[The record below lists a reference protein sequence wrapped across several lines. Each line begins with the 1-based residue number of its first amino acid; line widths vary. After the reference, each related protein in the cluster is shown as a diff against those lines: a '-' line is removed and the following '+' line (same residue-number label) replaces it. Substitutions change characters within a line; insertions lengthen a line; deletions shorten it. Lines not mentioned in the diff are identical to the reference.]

1 MKLIAEFVGTFIFLL
16 TIALIVPQNSQFA
29 PLVIGSVLMCMV
41 YMGGHVSG
49 AHYNPAVSLAVMLR
63 GKLSSSDMLTY
74 WGTQI
79 VAGILA
85 FLAGGWITGT
95 TSGIAPGVDVDLAKA
110 LVVEIIYTFALCSVV
125 LNVATAKGTSGNS
138 FYGLAI
144 GFTIVIA
151 AFAGGGISGGAF
163 NPAVGIGATV
173 AHAAMGG
180 GGWSDLWLYIAGP
193 LIGAILAAIVFK
205 MMVEDQS

>member
-29 PLVIGSVLMCMV
+29 PLVIGSVLMSMV

-63 GKLSSSDMLTY
+63 GKMSSSDMLTY

-79 VAGILA
+79 VAGILG
-85 FLAGGWITGT
+85 FLAGGWMTGT
-95 TSGIAPGVDVDLAKA
+95 TTGIAPGVDIDLAKA
-110 LVVEIIYTFALCSVV
+110 LIVEILFTFALCSVV
-125 LNVATAKGTSGNS
+125 LNVATAKSTSGNS

-144 GFTIVIA
+144 GFTIVVA

-173 AHAAMGG
+173 AHAAMGN

-193 LIGAILAAIVFK
+193 LIGAILASIVFK
-205 MMVEDQS
+205 IMVEDQS